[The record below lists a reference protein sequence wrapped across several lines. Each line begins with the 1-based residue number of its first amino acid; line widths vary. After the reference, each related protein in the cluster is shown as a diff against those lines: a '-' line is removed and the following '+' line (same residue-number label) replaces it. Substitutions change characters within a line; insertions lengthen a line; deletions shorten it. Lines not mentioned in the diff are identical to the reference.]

1 MAYNFTPFKDKIKH
15 TEDWLRKEYTAI
27 RTGQASP
34 AVLDNVM
41 VGSYGSMMPVSQVA
55 SIAIEDS
62 KSLRIA
68 PWDISLIKEIEKAL
82 VASGLGLSIRTDEKG
97 VRASF
102 PALTEERRGA
112 LIKLAKEKLEEAR
125 ISLRKE
131 REPVVKDLESQQKA
145 GTMQEDEAKRMLK
158 EVQKLVDEANKK
170 FDEIRTKK
178 EAEIQS

>member
-1 MAYNFTPFKDKIKH
+1 MAYNFAPFKDKIKH

-41 VGSYGSMMPVSQVA
+41 VESYGSMMPVSQVA

-102 PALTEERRGA
+102 PALTAERRAA

-131 REPVVKDLESQQKA
+131 REPVVKDLEGQQKA

-170 FDEIRTKK
+170 FDDIRAKK
-178 EAEIQS
+178 EAEINS